1 MRKFFKEFKEFICR
15 GNVFDMAVGLII
27 ATAFNKIVSSMVND
41 ILMPLVTWATGAASL
56 ADLSI
61 VLRRDAAGVPTL
73 TWAYGNFIQ
82 TVIDFLIVALSIFLM
97 VKLVNGYRKRAEEA
111 HAHINKR
118 DNREV
123 YMQLKAKAKAENR
136 KLKVVIAEYEAEQ
149 EALKKA
155 EEAKKAEAEKLAH
168 PGEEAL
174 LIEIRDLLKN
184 QPTKAKPAK
193 ETKPAAKTKATK

>member
-27 ATAFNKIVSSMVND
+27 ATAFNKIVTSMVND

-61 VLRRDAAGVPTL
+61 VLRRDAAGVATL

-97 VKLVNGYRKRAEEA
+97 VKLVNGYRRRAEEA
-111 HAHINKR
+111 HSHINKR
-118 DNREV
+118 DNKEV

-136 KLKVVIAEYEAEQ
+136 KLKEVIAEYEAEQ
-149 EALKKA
+149 EAIKKA
-155 EEAKKAEAEKLAH
+155 EETKKAEAEKLAH

-184 QPTKAKPAK
+184 QPAKSAK
-193 ETKPAAKTKATK
+193 ETKPAKTKAAK